1 MRARI
6 AFFRK
11 YISTFSLK
19 NQLSGCIIG
28 CLSTAAPVQQRRVGF
43 ALSLLVALSGC
54 THGVELLARSGP
66 SSRSL
71 LAKRVNPTTP
81 IAVVDLREQRVKSL
95 EAVGTPSLVRT
106 LTRGVNG
113 ADLIG
118 HGDVVAVTLWEAP
131 PALLWGASTEN
142 LAGGAPAPEVAHPTT
157 LPAQMVSADGA
168 ITVPFVGRVPV
179 VGLSPAEVERVVVER
194 LRPQAHS
201 PQAVVTLVSRVAA
214 TVTVVGAVNQTT
226 RLGLTAKGEHLLD
239 ALAAAGGPK
248 APLEKSTVQVTR
260 GGEVAA
266 VPLQNVVRD
275 PAENIPLVSGD
286 VIAVYYQPASFIAL
300 GAVTRNDEIQF
311 EATGISIAQA
321 LGRVNGLIDQR
332 ASPRGV
338 FLFRHENAASAAVL
352 GLPGPTEPDGSVP
365 VVYTLDLTDPVSVLA
380 AQHFAMRDH
389 DVLYVAN
396 APASE
401 LQKFLSLIATAAYSF
416 TNFGLKP

>member
-1 MRARI
+1 
-6 AFFRK
+6 
-11 YISTFSLK
+11 
-19 NQLSGCIIG
+19 
-28 CLSTAAPVQQRRVGF
+28 
-43 ALSLLVALSGC
+43 
-54 THGVELLARSGP
+54 
-66 SSRSL
+66 
-71 LAKRVNPTTP
+71 
-81 IAVVDLREQRVKSL
+81 
-95 EAVGTPSLVRT
+95 
-106 LTRGVNG
+106 
-113 ADLIG
+113 
-118 HGDVVAVTLWEAP
+118 
-131 PALLWGASTEN
+131 
-142 LAGGAPAPEVAHPTT
+142 
-157 LPAQMVSADGA
+157 MVSADGA